1 VAISNRRLLGVEDGK
16 VTFHWKDYAR
26 GGKKKKMTLDAAEFI
41 RPFLLHVLPKGLVR
55 IRYYGWMANRCR
67 RERAAQS
74 LVRAFSGESVP
85 MPLRSIAFAHQNGC
99 GGIRC
104 QHRRSARCSDRDRAG
119 IGAAGNEGHGVA
131 AALERPRR
139 QQTTYRAGKA
149 AQFVA
154 AAVSFRNRRL
164 STENANAHQ
173 DAAIFCIDAGA
184 RSCGNL

>member
-104 QHRRSARCSDRDRAG
+104 QHRRSARCSDRGRAG
-119 IGAAGNEGHGVA
+119 SAPLATRDMAWQQRWSVLAASR
-131 AALERPRR
+131 RPAGRAKQRNSLR
-139 QQTTYRAGKA
+139 QLL
-149 AQFVA
+149 
-154 AAVSFRNRRL
+154 VS
-164 STENANAHQ
+164 ENAV
-173 DAAIFCIDAGA
+173 
-184 RSCGNL
+184 